1 MLLLARIVRIVT
13 ALVVGFIVVGIV
25 LHLLDA
31 NSGNALVGFVYDV
44 AGWLV
49 SPFKGLFSPDGAK
62 LKIAVNW
69 GIAAIVYGIV
79 GGLIARLLASAG
91 LAARDRM
98 VARRGGEPVARY

>member
-13 ALVVGFIVVGIV
+13 ALVVGFIVVGIA

-49 SPFKGLFSPDGAK
+49 TPFKGLFSPDGEK

-69 GIAAIVYGIV
+69 GIAAVVYGIV

-98 VARRGGEPVARY
+98 VARRGDPVARY

>member
-31 NSGNALVGFVYDV
+31 HASNAVVGFVYDV

-49 SPFKGLFSPDGAK
+49 TPFKNVFSPGGAK
-62 LKIAVNW
+62 ANIAVNW
-69 GIAAIVYGIV
+69 GLAAVVYAIV
-79 GGLIARLLASAG
+79 GGLIARLLAGAG
-91 LAARDRM
+91 LAARDRFA
-98 VARRGGEPVARY
+98 ARRRPVA